1 MGEAR
6 KIYRPERFTGLYCK
20 EAVGKEKLIKG
31 GMD

>member
-6 KIYRPERFTGLYCK
+6 KIYRPERFTGFYRK